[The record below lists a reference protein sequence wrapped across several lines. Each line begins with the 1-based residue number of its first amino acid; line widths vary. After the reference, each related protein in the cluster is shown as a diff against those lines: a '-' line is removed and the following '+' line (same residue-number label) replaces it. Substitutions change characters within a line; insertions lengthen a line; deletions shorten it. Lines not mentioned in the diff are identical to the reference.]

1 MGLLLFCASFFQ
13 LSSLVKFLIHDDL
26 MLLQEVATLV
36 AVLFATN
43 KIFVCAFSFR
53 FLNDSVLSLQVVSIV
68 DGWLMQPD
76 TCKMS

>member
-1 MGLLLFCASFFQ
+1 MGWSWLLPYGSISAAGESC
-13 LSSLVKFLIHDDL
+13 SLTNTCL
-26 MLLQEVATLV
+26 ATLV